1 MSYYHHKKSKTTGT
15 LWLAMAV
22 FFTVFCSSP
31 VKRYVRLH
39 LYNPKAFN
47 TNTAGDHFS
56 THDIKDCLI
65 AEKHEQAEMGN
76 FSFLHV
82 PANDF
87 FHSDFSFSSSFTP
100 ELELAF
106 FRKDEVRYATSLP
119 GRIVMPTP
127 VYLWVRHLQV

>member
-1 MSYYHHKKSKTTGT
+1 MSYYHHKRSKVTGT

-39 LYNPKAFN
+39 LYSPRVVN

-65 AEKHEQAEMGN
+65 ADKHQQSDMGSLA
-76 FSFLHV
+76 FSHA
-82 PANDF
+82 PADDLA
-87 FHSDFSFSSSFTP
+87 HSDLFFPSSFTS
-100 ELELAF
+100 ELVLAF
-106 FRKDEVRYATSLP
+106 FRKDEVRYAPSLP
-119 GRIVMPTP
+119 HGIPMPTP